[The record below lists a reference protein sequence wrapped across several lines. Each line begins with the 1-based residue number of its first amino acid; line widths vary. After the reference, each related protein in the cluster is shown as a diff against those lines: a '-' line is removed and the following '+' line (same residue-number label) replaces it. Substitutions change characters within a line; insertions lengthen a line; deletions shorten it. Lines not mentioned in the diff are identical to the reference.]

1 MHKTIGRRVA
11 MSLRPAETLAAR
23 PTLELPMATRPTA
36 TRPATTRSLAA
47 VLAAGQAR
55 EATTAG
61 FFGKA
66 DHKEKFRAA
75 LMKHKMDN
83 AKAAAGKLT
92 TAEIKELEKE
102 FKKYEEAGWKEMA
115 DNAATKHLDSWKGQ
129 MARVEAQQKILR
141 AQYGLGALHTF
152 TKGREY
158 TVAMPM
164 RPDMDMIY
172 HALARWPNM
181 DFKRGTENAW
191 RSMKDIYS
199 HLEQSNYVVSQ
210 KQRQR
215 Q

>member
-1 MHKTIGRRVA
+1 
-11 MSLRPAETLAAR
+11 MSLRPAAQVVASR
-23 PTLELPMATRPTA
+23 PV
-36 TRPATTRSLAA
+36 TRSLSA
-47 VLAAGQAR
+47 VLAAGQQR
-55 EATTAG
+55 EEATRG
-61 FFGKA
+61 LFGKT
-66 DHKEKFRAA
+66 DYKEKFRAA
-75 LMKHKMDN
+75 LMKHKMDI
-83 AKAAAGKLT
+83 AKAAAAKLT
-92 TAEIKELEKE
+92 TAQIKELEGE

-129 MARVEAQQKILR
+129 MKRVEAQQKILR

-152 TKGREY
+152 TQDGEY

-164 RPDMDMIY
+164 RPDTGMIY

-191 RSMKDIYS
+191 RSMKDIYG